1 MGGAT
6 ATVWPSRRVVPSL
19 CTHGTID
26 ELLICQIEPE
36 KFALV
41 PKWCHIRAMELTQY
55 VEGLRRELTTAAEVG
70 GEDARAL
77 AGRLL
82 PSLDAAVR
90 LTLLEAL
97 SAAAEEI
104 SAELAPGSVDV
115 RLRGGAAGFV
125 VTPPPALA
133 APAAG
138 DAAAG
143 PAEVRLPVAE
153 GEDAAMVRIN
163 LRLPANLKSL
173 IEDAAA
179 AGGISVNAWIVRAA
193 AAGLAGEGRRAT
205 RPAAAS
211 KPDRVVGESFSGWVR

>member
-1 MGGAT
+1 
-6 ATVWPSRRVVPSL
+6 
-19 CTHGTID
+19 
-26 ELLICQIEPE
+26 
-36 KFALV
+36 
-41 PKWCHIRAMELTQY
+41 MELTQY

-77 AGRLL
+77 AARLL
-82 PSLDAAVR
+82 PPLDAAVR

-104 SAELAPGSVDV
+104 SAELAPGAVDV

-125 VTPPPALA
+125 VTPPPAP

-138 DAAAG
+138 DAGG
-143 PAEVRLPVAE
+143 PVEVRLPAAE
-153 GEDAAMVRIN
+153 GDDAAMVRIN
-163 LRLPANLKSL
+163 LRLPANLKAL

-179 AGGISVNAWIVRAA
+179 AGGLSVNAWIVRAA

-205 RPAAAS
+205 RPAPAQ
-211 KPDRVVGESFSGWVR
+211 KPDRVVGESFTGWVR